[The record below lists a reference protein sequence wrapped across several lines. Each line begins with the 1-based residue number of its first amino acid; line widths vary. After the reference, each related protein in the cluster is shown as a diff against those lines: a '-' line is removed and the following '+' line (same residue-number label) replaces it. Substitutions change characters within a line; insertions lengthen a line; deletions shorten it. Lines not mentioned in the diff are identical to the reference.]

1 MKSFLLLVFS
11 IFLYQLSF
19 SQFSISDNHHYLLK
33 NGKPFYWLGDTGW
46 ELFHRLTKEEVDQYL
61 ERRSEQGFTV
71 IQAVVLAEMD
81 GLHTPNA
88 YGSKPLIDDDPTRPN
103 EAYFKQVDYVVDKAN
118 EYNINIAM
126 LPTWADKINKG
137 TWGKGP
143 EIFNTANAKI
153 YGEWIGNRYKNKTNI
168 IWVLGGDR
176 NPRNENDVAIWN
188 AMGEGIMQA
197 TNNKAI
203 ITYHPQPCDS
213 GSATWFHQQAWLS
226 FNMFQNGHCRDLNV
240 YDKIQLAYNMQPTK
254 PVIDGESLYEDHPV
268 CFNVKDL
275 GTSSAYDVRKYAYLD
290 VFAGAFG
297 NTYGCHDIWQFYSSK
312 REAVNGPHVYWQQ
325 AMDLPGA
332 NQMQYVRKLI
342 ESHPMLERVPDQ
354 SLIEENNLA
363 ASERIQATHG
373 NDYAFI
379 YTSEGEPFTVILG
392 KIKGAILHAYWYD
405 PRNGKTTDMENVT
418 NNGIKKFTPPS
429 SGYGQDWVLVLD
441 DAAKNY
447 AKP

>member
-1 MKSFLLLVFS
+1 
-11 IFLYQLSF
+11 
-19 SQFSISDNHHYLLK
+19 
-33 NGKPFYWLGDTGW
+33 
-46 ELFHRLTKEEVDQYL
+46 
-61 ERRSEQGFTV
+61 
-71 IQAVVLAEMD
+71 
-81 GLHTPNA
+81 
-88 YGSKPLIDDDPTRPN
+88 
-103 EAYFKQVDYVVDKAN
+103 
-118 EYNINIAM
+118 
-126 LPTWADKINKG
+126 
-137 TWGKGP
+137 
-143 EIFNTANAKI
+143 
-153 YGEWIGNRYKNKTNI
+153 
-168 IWVLGGDR
+168 
-176 NPRNENDVAIWN
+176 
-188 AMGEGIMQA
+188 MQA
-197 TNNKAI
+197 TNNKAV

-213 GSATWFHQQAWLS
+213 GSATWFHQQAWLA
-226 FNMFQNGHCRDLNV
+226 FNMFQNGHCRDMNV

-342 ESHPMLERVPDQ
+342 ESHPMQERVPDQ
-354 SLIEENNLA
+354 SLIKENNLA

-392 KIKGAILHAYWYD
+392 KIKGAVLHAYWYD
-405 PRNGKTTDMENVT
+405 PHNGKTTDMENVT
-418 NNGIKKFTPPS
+418 NNGTKKFTPPS

>member
-1 MKSFLLLVFS
+1 
-11 IFLYQLSF
+11 
-19 SQFSISDNHHYLLK
+19 
-33 NGKPFYWLGDTGW
+33 
-46 ELFHRLTKEEVDQYL
+46 
-61 ERRSEQGFTV
+61 
-71 IQAVVLAEMD
+71 
-81 GLHTPNA
+81 
-88 YGSKPLIDDDPTRPN
+88 
-103 EAYFKQVDYVVDKAN
+103 
-118 EYNINIAM
+118 
-126 LPTWADKINKG
+126 
-137 TWGKGP
+137 
-143 EIFNTANAKI
+143 
-153 YGEWIGNRYKNKTNI
+153 
-168 IWVLGGDR
+168 
-176 NPRNENDVAIWN
+176 
-188 AMGEGIMQA
+188 MGEGIMQA
-197 TNNKAI
+197 TNNKAV

-213 GSATWFHQQAWLS
+213 GSATWFHQQAWLA
-226 FNMFQNGHCRDLNV
+226 FNMFQNGHCRDIDV

-254 PVIDGESLYEDHPV
+254 PVLDGESLYEDHPV

-342 ESHPMLERVPDQ
+342 ESHPMQERVPDQ

-379 YTSEGEPFTVILG
+379 YSSEGKPFTVILG
-392 KIKGAILHAYWYD
+392 KIKGTTLHAYWYN

-418 NNGIKKFTPPS
+418 NNGTKKFTPPS
-429 SGYGQDWVLVLD
+429 SGYGQDWILVLD